1 MPLYLYLDQRDL
13 IDCVGNRAIP
23 VRRRLE
29 TLVQSGRV
37 QVILSFAH
45 VLENWKYRGSVGRSS
60 LADYA
65 DSLKPWW
72 ILNRDYL
79 FQEEARAAG
88 YVRLGL
94 PIRVSWTPSDEG
106 QRMSGVGEANGCFCP
121 FRRSLHEVF
130 PQARYDTA
138 HPSTGASLN
147 FAGMVNAMDK
157 IPEIP
162 SGLLKLDEA
171 YASSQPDS
179 RSKRVPLASHK
190 QFVSYVF
197 YEAFADVSDQA
208 AQLFSRLGATLDDL
222 RCCPAVDTYLR
233 VRRAIH
239 ADAKARPDASE
250 MEDVVHLVALPYVD
264 AFSTDKRIADYI
276 RRAKLF
282 PSPYAPER
290 VRGMSV
296 FRHLTSALDWLEAH
310 G

>member
-13 IDCVGNRAIP
+13 IDCAGNTTNTL
-23 VRRRLE
+23 RRRLE
-29 TLVQSGRV
+29 NLIQNRCV

-45 VLENWKYRGSVGRSS
+45 VLETWKYRGIAGRTNV
-60 LADYA
+60 AEYA

-72 ILNRDYL
+72 ILNRDFL
-79 FQEEARAAG
+79 FQEEARAVG
-88 YVRLGL
+88 YARLGF
-94 PIRVSWTPSDEG
+94 PIRVSWTPNDGG
-106 QRMSGVGEANGCFCP
+106 QPTSGVGEANGCFCP

-130 PQARYDTA
+130 PQARLDAVY
-138 HPSTGASLN
+138 PSTAASLN
-147 FAGMVNAMDK
+147 FAGMVNAIDK

-162 SGLLKLDEA
+162 SWLLRLDDS
-171 YASSQPDS
+171 YASSQPYL
-179 RSKRVPLASHK
+179 RSKPVSLAAHK

-197 YEAFADVSDQA
+197 YEAFADISDQA

-222 RCCPAVDTYLR
+222 GCCPALDTYLK

-239 ADAKARPDASE
+239 ADAKTQPDASE
-250 MEDVVHLVALPYVD
+250 MEDVIHLVALPYVD

-282 PSPYAPER
+282 PPLYEPQR
-290 VRGMSV
+290 VKGMNV
-296 FRHLTSALDWLEAH
+296 FRNLVSALDWLEAQ